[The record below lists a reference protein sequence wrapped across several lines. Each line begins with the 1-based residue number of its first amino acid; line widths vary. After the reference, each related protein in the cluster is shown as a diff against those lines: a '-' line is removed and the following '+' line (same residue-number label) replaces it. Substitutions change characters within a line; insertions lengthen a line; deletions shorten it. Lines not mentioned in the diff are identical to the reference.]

1 MITTLGEAKARLD
14 KVVDHFEQELNKI
27 RSGRANPS
35 ILDSVIV
42 SVYGQDMPLKH
53 ISNVNALDAQTLVI
67 TPFDP
72 NNLDAISASIRDDQS
87 LGLNPADDGR
97 VVRVPIPPM
106 NEERRK
112 EVVQQVGEKVEEA
125 KISFRNTRH
134 ELLNHAKQQE
144 KDSEIT
150 KDDYIDLEKKM
161 SETLEEYTSKIEKT
175 AEAKEQAI
183 MTV

>member
-1 MITTLGEAKARLD
+1 MITTLGEAKAQLD
-14 KVVDHFEQELNKI
+14 KSVEHFEQELNKI
-27 RSGRANPS
+27 RSGRASPS
-35 ILDSVIV
+35 ILDGVMV

-53 ISNVNALDAQTLVI
+53 VSNVNALDAQTLVI

-72 NNLDAISASIRDDQS
+72 NNLDAISSAIRDDQS

-106 NEERRK
+106 NEERRR
-112 EVVQQVGEKVEEA
+112 EVVKQVGEKVEEA
-125 KISFRNTRH
+125 KISFRNARH

-144 KDSEIT
+144 KSSEIT
-150 KDDYIDLEKKM
+150 KDDFIDLEKNIGIA
-161 SETLEEYTSKIEKT
+161 LDEYTKKIEKT
-175 AEAKEQAI
+175 AEAKEQEI